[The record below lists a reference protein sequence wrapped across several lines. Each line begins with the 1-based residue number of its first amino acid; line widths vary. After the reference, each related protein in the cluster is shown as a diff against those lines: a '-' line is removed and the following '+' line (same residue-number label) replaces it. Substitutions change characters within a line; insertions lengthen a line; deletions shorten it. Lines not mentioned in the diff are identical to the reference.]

1 MKRLLILVLI
11 SVTGCTVGPTYV
23 APEMEVACEWHG
35 EHSKEWEQD
44 SIDAYRWW
52 ESLKDPLLN
61 SLVERGIRSNLDLQI
76 AMTRILHARLS
87 LKGGEANLYPH
98 LDGTASYTYAS
109 FNQKTLN
116 NILGDGNCRRGNGQR
131 NLNLFE
137 VGFDAEWEIDL
148 FGMRAHQN
156 KALSAMAE
164 ASEEDFSNV
173 VVTLTAEIARSYI
186 ELRGFQQRLLIIEEN
201 ITSQKDTQELTGG
214 LITGGFAGSIDQ
226 MQVDEELN
234 QMLSQK
240 PQLEYLIDRSV
251 NHLSIL
257 LGMLPGDLYCEL
269 DDAMPLPELP
279 CYQPM
284 GIPSEL
290 LRRRPD
296 IRKAERELAAATEEV
311 GTAIAA
317 LFPRISLTGFIGD
330 ITTFCTT
337 GSLTGFVGPQILLP
351 IFNSRLLKQ
360 DVCYNKIKVIQS
372 YLQYQKTV
380 LEALEETENAISAF
394 HNELEKKEHLK
405 RVRQSSKGAYQLSLQ
420 LYQSGLKNY
429 LEVRVAQ
436 RSYLGAESALLQSQ
450 LDGLINYIAL
460 YKALGG
466 GWDIFSGCEEES
478 LR

>member
-1 MKRLLILVLI
+1 MKRLLLPLLI

-23 APEMEVACEWHG
+23 PPEMEVPCEWHG
-35 EHSKEWEQD
+35 EHSKECEQD
-44 SIDAYRWW
+44 SIDGYKWW
-52 ESLKDPLLN
+52 EALNDPLLN
-61 SLVERGIRSNLDLQI
+61 SLIERGISENLDVQI
-76 AMTRILHARLS
+76 AMTRIMEARLS
-87 LKGGEANLYPH
+87 LKGGEANLYPR
-98 LDGTASYTYAS
+98 LDATASYTYAT

-116 NILGDGNCRRGNGQR
+116 NILGYGNCGGNRQR

-137 VGFDAEWEIDL
+137 AGFDAEWEIDL

-156 KALSAMAE
+156 NALRAMAE
-164 ASEEDFSNV
+164 ASQEDFSNV
-173 VVTLTAEIARSYI
+173 IVTLTAEIAKTYI
-186 ELRGFQQRLLIIEEN
+186 ELRGLQQRLLLIDEN
-201 ITSQKDTQELTGG
+201 IRSQQDTKELTVG
-214 LITGGFAGSIDQ
+214 LVAGGFAGTLDEL
-226 MQVDEELN
+226 QVDDELN
-234 QMLSQK
+234 QLISQK
-240 PQLEYLIDRSV
+240 PQVATLIDRSV

-269 DDAMPLPELP
+269 AEATPLPELP

-330 ITTFCTT
+330 ITTFCST
-337 GSLTGFVGPQILLP
+337 GSLTGFAGPQLLLP

-360 DVCYNKIKVIQS
+360 DVCYNKIKVQQS
-372 YLQYQKTV
+372 MLQYQKTV
-380 LEALEETENAISAF
+380 LEALEETENAISTF

-405 RVRQSSKGAYQLSLQ
+405 RIRQSSESAYQLSMQ

-429 LEVRVAQ
+429 LEVRIAQ
-436 RSYLGAESALLQSQ
+436 RSYLGAESALLQSRIDA
-450 LDGLINYIAL
+450 LVDYIAL

-466 GWDIFSGCEEES
+466 GWHIFSCDES
-478 LR
+478 E

>member
-1 MKRLLILVLI
+1 MILVLI

-23 APEMEVACEWHG
+23 APEMEVPSEWHG
-35 EHSKEWEQD
+35 EHLKDCEQD
-44 SIDAYRWW
+44 TLEAYRWW
-52 ESLKDPLLN
+52 ESLNDPLLN
-61 SLVERGIRSNLDLQI
+61 SLIERGICANLDLQI
-76 AMTRILHARLS
+76 ATTRIMEARLS
-87 LKGGEANLYPH
+87 LKGGQANLYPR
-98 LDGTASYTYAS
+98 LDGTASYNYAS

-116 NILGDGNCRRGNGQR
+116 NILGFGNCHGGTGQR

-137 VGFDAEWEIDL
+137 AGFDAEWEIDL

-186 ELRGFQQRLLIIEEN
+186 ELRGLQQRVLIIDDH
-201 ITSQKDTQELTGG
+201 IKSQQDTMELTGG
-214 LITGGFAGSIDQ
+214 LVAGGFAGSIDK
-226 MQVDEELN
+226 MQADEQLN
-234 QMLSQK
+234 LLISQK
-240 PQLEYLIDRSV
+240 PQLQYMIERSV

-257 LGMLPGDLYCEL
+257 LGKLPGDLYCEL
-269 DDAMPLPELP
+269 DEVTPLPDLP

-296 IRKAERELAAATEEV
+296 IRKAERELAAATEEI

-330 ITTFCTT
+330 ITTMCTT

-360 DVCYNKIKVIQS
+360 DVCYNKIKATQS
-372 YLQYQKTV
+372 FYQYQKTV

-394 HNELEKKEHLK
+394 HSELEKKDFLN
-405 RVRQSSKGAYQLSLQ
+405 RIQQSSEGAYHLSLQ

-429 LEVRVAQ
+429 LEVQVAQ
-436 RSYLGAESALLQSQ
+436 RSYLAAESALLQSRV
-450 LDGLINYIAL
+450 DGIINYIAL

-466 GWDIFSGCEEES
+466 GWDIFSCCQDVEDQCND
-478 LR
+478 